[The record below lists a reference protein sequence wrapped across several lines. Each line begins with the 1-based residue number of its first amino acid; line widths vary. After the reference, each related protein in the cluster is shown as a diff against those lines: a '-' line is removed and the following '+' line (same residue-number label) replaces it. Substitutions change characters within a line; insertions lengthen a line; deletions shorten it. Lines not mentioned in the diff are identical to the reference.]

1 MKAIRTA
8 LLLILAVALY
18 RPAAKANTY
27 YMTDYRGDIDYYCE
41 DYENDLYD
49 VYYIDVGTLA
59 TLIFSPALNMEGHD
73 YLYIYDIDHN
83 GHETLLA
90 ELTGEYQTSV
100 VTVSYSGRAKVV
112 FETDGSVS
120 YSDGATEYTGLLM
133 DYYVYHTSQ
142 EFTQYDY
149 IDKNLSVI
157 GKLGIGVETAQEKLH
172 VNGPVRGHGT
182 GGALQVKTDYGYFTV
197 GPQTAS
203 YGHLFTDR
211 PAFLMNK
218 PLALQT
224 GVLSSLDNSGLSLQT
239 AGQTRLTVDGSG
251 RVGIGTSS
259 PQYNLDV
266 EGCIRATEVII
277 HHIDSFP
284 DYVFRPGY
292 ELRTVDETDSYIR
305 EHGHLPGLPSA
316 AEVEQQ
322 GVSLSRL
329 QLQLLEKV
337 EELTLYVISQQ
348 RMLERQQ
355 ALIERQQR
363 EIVRLGGYIEEDL
376 PIGGQ
381 SMPTENR

>member
-1 MKAIRTA
+1 MKALKSFFVYV
-8 LLLILAVALY
+8 LLSLPMSVVAE
-18 RPAAKANTY
+18 NIY
-27 YMTDYRGDIDYYCE
+27 YINDDGGLIDYYGS
-41 DYENDLYD
+41 DYENDLED
-49 VYYIDVGTLA
+49 TYYINIGSLSTVEFEISID
-59 TLIFSPALNMEGHD
+59 IEEDND
-73 YLYIYDIDHN
+73 YLYIYNIDLYGN
-83 GHETLLA
+83 ETLIA
-90 ELTGEYQTSV
+90 TLTGNTTDIITTTSH
-100 VTVSYSGRAKVV
+100 SGRAKISYV
-112 FETDGSVS
+112 TDGSVS
-120 YSDGATEYTGLLM
+120 YYDGYTDHFGYLVS
-133 DYYVYHTSQ
+133 YSVGSSSI
-142 EFTQYDY
+142 TQYDY
-149 IDKNLSVI
+149 LDKNLSII
-157 GKLGIGVETAQEKLH
+157 GKLGVGTRTPLEKLH
-172 VNGPVRGHGT
+172 VNGAVRGHGT
-182 GGALQVKTDYGYFTV
+182 GGALQVKTDYGHVTI

-211 PAFLMNK
+211 PAFLLNK
-218 PLALQT
+218 PLALQM
-224 GVLSSLDNSGLSLQT
+224 GVLSSLDNNGLSLQT
-239 AGQTRLTVDGSG
+239 SGQTRLTVDGSG
-251 RVGIGTSS
+251 RVGIGTTS
-259 PQYNLDV
+259 PRYDLDV
-266 EGCIRATEVII
+266 KGRIRATEVII

-316 AEVEQQ
+316 AEAEQE

-381 SMPTENR
+381 SVPTENR

>member
-1 MKAIRTA
+1 MKTLKSI
-8 LLLILAVALY
+8 LILATLLLPLFVT
-18 RPAAKANTY
+18 ANPY
-27 YMTDYRGDIDYYCE
+27 YLTATSGDIDYE
-41 DYENDLYD
+41 YEGYD
-49 VYYIDVGTLA
+49 DMLHEVYYINVGAQVTVSFNIMIDV
-59 TLIFSPALNMEGHD
+59 EEDCD
-73 YLYIYDIDHN
+73 YAYIYDIDHY
-83 GHETLLA
+83 GHETLIGTF
-90 ELTGEYQTSV
+90 TGNHGTGAS
-100 VTVSYSGRAKVV
+100 TISMTGRAKVV
-112 FETDGSVS
+112 FETDESES
-120 YSDGATEYTGLLM
+120 YYNNTDYGGLYIYYYCNGAP
-133 DYYVYHTSQ
+133 
-142 EFTQYDY
+142 TQTDY
-149 IDKNLSVI
+149 IDKNLVVV
-157 GKLGIGVETAQEKLH
+157 GKVGVGVEAPQEKLH
-172 VNGPVRGHGT
+172 VNGAVRGHGT
-182 GGALQVKTDYGYFTV
+182 GGALQVKTDHGYVTV

-224 GVLSSLDNSGLSLQT
+224 GVLSSLDGSGLSLQT

-266 EGCIRATEVII
+266 KGRIRATEVII

-316 AEVEQQ
+316 AEAEQG

-355 ALIERQQR
+355 A
-363 EIVRLGGYIEEDL
+363 EIARLKAALHDVGKDETDKDARIA
-376 PIGGQ
+376 
-381 SMPTENR
+381 R